1 MVERTGPET
10 CGKRKIQPVQEPS
23 DPPVE
28 TGKNVVDAPIH
39 ATWCARD
46 MKAGLTHAPRGEDR
60 SIPNIRVNLP

>member
-10 CGKRKIQPVQEPS
+10 CGKRKIQPVQETS

-39 ATWCARD
+39 ATW
-46 MKAGLTHAPRGEDR
+46 
-60 SIPNIRVNLP
+60 